1 MYSAAFTSRAVPRN
15 PSPGKSVVRTSLYN
29 KWVVAAVARR
39 SLRGSSVRSA
49 VRDPLLLATK
59 TMLKATDLTKTY
71 NGVTA
76 LDHLNLEVAPGDVFC
91 LLGANG
97 AGKTT
102 TINLFLNFI
111 EPSGGS
117 AQVNGV
123 DVTEQPLETK
133 RWLAY
138 LPAQVTLY
146 RHLTGLENLDY
157 FTTLSRTG
165 RYPPDQLR
173 AFFKQGGLQDEAADQ
188 RVSTYSKG
196 MRQKVGIAIALA
208 KQAKALLLDEP
219 TSGLD
224 PKAANE
230 FSGLLQR
237 LSGEGVAVLMAT
249 HDERATQC
257 ASRILNMQEG
267 RILED

>member
-1 MYSAAFTSRAVPRN
+1 MYSTACTSRAGPHD
-15 PSPGKSVVRTSLYN
+15 SSHCKSVVRTSLYN

-49 VRDPLLLATK
+49 ARDPLLLATK

-133 RWLAY
+133 RWLA
-138 LPAQVTLY
+138 
-146 RHLTGLENLDY
+146 
-157 FTTLSRTG
+157 
-165 RYPPDQLR
+165 
-173 AFFKQGGLQDEAADQ
+173 
-188 RVSTYSKG
+188 
-196 MRQKVGIAIALA
+196 
-208 KQAKALLLDEP
+208 
-219 TSGLD
+219 
-224 PKAANE
+224 
-230 FSGLLQR
+230 
-237 LSGEGVAVLMAT
+237 
-249 HDERATQC
+249 
-257 ASRILNMQEG
+257 
-267 RILED
+267 